1 MDSTVQKNLSETIK
15 FFQQCVTYLRLL
27 MLVLKNDLIEFLKFI
42 LVPDRQKATVDELS
56 ILVTRFPNVIP
67 QENITQL
74 ETGFLDYLCTSEK
87 KLPSYLNQN
96 KTPKRID
103 FIWNE
108 IADINDLCT
117 G

>member
-74 ETGFLDYLCTSEK
+74 ETGFLDYLSTSEK

-96 KTPKRID
+96 NTPKRID

-108 IADINDLCT
+108 IADINGLCT